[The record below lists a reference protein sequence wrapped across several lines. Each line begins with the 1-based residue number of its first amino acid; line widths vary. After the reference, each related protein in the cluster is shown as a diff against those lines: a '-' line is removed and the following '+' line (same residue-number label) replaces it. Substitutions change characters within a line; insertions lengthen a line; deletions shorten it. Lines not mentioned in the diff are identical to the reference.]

1 MLCSF
6 VFFSFSKGASKNLNL
21 MEWDKLWTINK
32 KIIDPLCARHT
43 AVLKDQRVLLILT
56 NGPEEP
62 FVRILPRHKKYEGAG
77 NKATTFTSRIWL
89 EYADASVLI
98 TGQEVTLMDWGNT
111 IIKENK
117 TESGVITQLVGELHL
132 EGSVKLTKL
141 KLTWLPDIED
151 LVSLSLVGFDFVIT
165 KKKLEK
171 DDDFVNVKFINPCTR
186 RETSALGDPNM
197 RNLKQGEI
205 IQLEREGYYRCD
217 VPFIRPFKPIV
228 LFAIPDGRQQPP
240 AN

>member
-1 MLCSF
+1 
-6 VFFSFSKGASKNLNL
+6 

-165 KKKLEK
+165 KKKVRHKNHISILICYK
-171 DDDFVNVKFINPCTR
+171 SYSFD
-186 RETSALGDPNM
+186 TSAFSL
-197 RNLKQGEI
+197 
-205 IQLEREGYYRCD
+205 RE
-217 VPFIRPFKPIV
+217 
-228 LFAIPDGRQQPP
+228 AI
-240 AN
+240 